1 MEEGK
6 EAAEVA
12 GEAAQQGAS
21 KKPLSPHLHRLPL
34 QLGAGHSETGL
45 PYPCPPLTPKVEG
58 KALGAL
64 LGVGDGLGDVLCP
77 LHLREVR
84 GQCLLPTTNALSGTP
99 DHS

>member
-64 LGVGDGLGDVLCP
+64 LGVGDGWIGGC
-77 LHLREVR
+77 
-84 GQCLLPTTNALSGTP
+84 TLSSPPERSQGSVP
-99 DHS
+99 SPHD